1 MPPSTPQDPMMSA
14 TDLSDAL
21 GAPNLRVLDATWFL
35 PTQERSGAAEF
46 RDTHIPGAH
55 FFDIDAISDRAT
67 PLPHMLPSPAQFAVQ
82 LGALGVGDGDMVVVY
97 DALGLFSAPRVWWML
112 RAMGMDA
119 VRVLD
124 GGLPAWMAAGL
135 PLDHG
140 PPAPPAPRVVT
151 SRLRA
156 DLIADFDAAR
166 GAVCLLDARPAGRF
180 AGRDPE
186 PRPGLRAGHA
196 PNARSTPY
204 SALLNA
210 DGTMKSA
217 ADLRAEFAARG
228 VSLDGPL
235 MTMCGSGVT
244 AAIVALAL
252 ARLGR
257 WDVAL
262 YDGSW
267 AEWGA
272 RADAPVASGD

>member
-1 MPPSTPQDPMMSA
+1 MTPHDPLIA
-14 TDLSDAL
+14 AADLADAL
-21 GAPNLRVLDATWFL
+21 GAPDLRLLDATWFL
-35 PTQERSGAAEF
+35 PTQGRNGAAEF
-46 RDTHIPGAH
+46 RDTHIPSAH
-55 FFDIDAISDRAT
+55 FFDIDAISDRAS
-67 PLPHMLPSPAQFAVQ
+67 PLPHMLPSPAQFAMQV
-82 LGALGVGDGDMVVVY
+82 GMLGVGDGDCVVVY
-97 DALGLFSAPRVWWML
+97 DAQGLFSAPRAWWML
-112 RAMGMDA
+112 RAMGLDE

-140 PPAPPAPRVVT
+140 APTPATPRVFT
-151 SRLRA
+151 PKPRA
-156 DLIADFDAAR
+156 DLIVDFDAAKN
-166 GAVCLLDARPAGRF
+166 AVCLLDARPAGRF

-196 PNARSTPY
+196 PGARSTPY
-204 SALLNA
+204 A
-210 DGTMKSA
+210 DMINENLTLKSA
-217 ADLRAEFAARG
+217 EDLRDVFTARG
-228 VSLDGPL
+228 VALDKPL
-235 MTMCGSGVT
+235 TTMCGSGVT

-272 RADAPVASGD
+272 RPDAPVIMGEA